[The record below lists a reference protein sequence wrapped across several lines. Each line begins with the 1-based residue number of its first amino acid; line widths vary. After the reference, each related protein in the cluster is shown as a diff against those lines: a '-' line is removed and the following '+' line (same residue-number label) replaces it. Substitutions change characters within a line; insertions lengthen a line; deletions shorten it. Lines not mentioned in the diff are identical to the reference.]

1 MTVFT
6 WEHIHLRS
14 PDPAATAA
22 WYEAMLGARVL
33 RSAQADGTT
42 RIDLELGGGQ
52 KVFVAP
58 ANPALATRDAP
69 DAPYFGLE
77 HIGLTVT
84 DIDAATAELKGK
96 GVRFTMDPTTVRP
109 GVRIAF
115 LRGPENVSIELIQRG

>member
-1 MTVFT
+1 MTAFT

-14 PDPAATAA
+14 PDPEATAR
-22 WYEAMLGARVL
+22 WYEDMLGAEVIRTKQPDGPARV
-33 RSAQADGTT
+33 
-42 RIDLELGGGQ
+42 DLLLGGGQ

-58 ANPALATRDAP
+58 ANPSLETRPAP
-69 DAPYFGLE
+69 DAPYMGLE
-77 HIGLTVT
+77 HIGLTVP
-84 DIDAATAELKGK
+84 DIDAAASELKGK